1 MTQSN
6 SSFTDRILLIAAGI
20 VVISAVVFFQVLSE
34 EQFLF
39 KLLVLASGVLI
50 SLFLILKSVPG
61 KNFIGFFRDS
71 IQEMKRVVWPTKK
84 ETFQTVL
91 IVFVFVL
98 LVSIFLWMADKTFEW
113 LLYEMVLGW
122 K

>member
-1 MTQSN
+1 MTQNN
-6 SSFTDRILLIAAGI
+6 SSLTDRILLIAAGI
-20 VVISAVVFFQVLSE
+20 TVVSAIIFFQVLSE
-34 EQFLF
+34 EQFLIKSSVLALGILISMF
-39 KLLVLASGVLI
+39 LVLK
-50 SLFLILKSVPG
+50 SLPG

-71 IQEMKRVVWPTKK
+71 VQEMKRVVWPTKK

-98 LVSIFLWMADKTFEW
+98 LVSIFLWMADKSFEW
-113 LLYEMVLGW
+113 ILYEMVLGW

>member
-6 SSFTDRILLIAAGI
+6 SSLTDKVLLIAAG
-20 VVISAVVFFQVLSE
+20 VVVVSAIVFFQVLSD
-34 EQFLF
+34 EQFLI
-39 KLLVLASGVLI
+39 KLSVLALGILV
-50 SLFLILKSVPG
+50 SLFLILKSLPG
-61 KNFIGFFRDS
+61 KNFVGFFRDS
-71 IQEMKRVVWPTKK
+71 VQEMKRVVWPTKK

>member
-1 MTQSN
+1 MVST
-6 SSFTDRILLIAAGI
+6 
-20 VVISAVVFFQVLSE
+20 VVFFQVLSD
-34 EQFLF
+34 EQFLIKF
-39 KLLVLASGVLI
+39 SVLALGILV
-50 SLFLILKSVPG
+50 SLFLILKSLPG
-61 KNFIGFFRDS
+61 KNFAGFFRDS
-71 IQEMKRVVWPTKK
+71 VQEMKRVVWPTKK

>member
-1 MTQSN
+1 MVS
-6 SSFTDRILLIAAGI
+6 AI
-20 VVISAVVFFQVLSE
+20 VSFQVLSE
-34 EQFLF
+34 EQFLI
-39 KLLVLASGVLI
+39 KSSVLALGILT
-50 SLFLILKSVPG
+50 SLFLALKSLPG

-71 IQEMKRVVWPTKK
+71 VQEMKRVVWPTKK

-98 LVSIFLWMADKTFEW
+98 LVSIFLWMADKSFEW
-113 LLYEMVLGW
+113 LLYEIVLGW

>member
-6 SSFTDRILLIAAGI
+6 TSLTDRILLIIAAII
-20 VVISAVVFFQVLSE
+20 VVSAVVLFQVLSE
-34 EQFLF
+34 EQFLM
-39 KLLVLASGVLI
+39 KLSVLALGILVSLLLVLK
-50 SLFLILKSVPG
+50 SLPG
-61 KNFIGFFRDS
+61 KNFVGFFRDS
-71 IQEMKRVVWPTKK
+71 VQEMRRVVWPTKK

-98 LVSIFLWMADKTFEW
+98 LVSIFLWMADKSFEW

>member
-6 SSFTDRILLIAAGI
+6 SSLADRFLLIAAGI
-20 VVISAVVFFQVLSE
+20 VVTSTVVFFQVLSE
-34 EQFLF
+34 EQLLI
-39 KLLVLASGVLI
+39 KRLVLASGILV
-50 SLFLILKSVPG
+50 SLFLVLKSAPG
-61 KNFIGFFRDS
+61 KSFIGFFRDS
-71 IQEMKRVVWPTKK
+71 VQEMKRVVWPTKK

>member
-1 MTQSN
+1 M
-6 SSFTDRILLIAAGI
+6 IAAG
-20 VVISAVVFFQVLSE
+20 VVVVSAVVFFQVLSD
-34 EQFLF
+34 EQFLIKF
-39 KLLVLASGVLI
+39 SVLALGILV
-50 SLFLILKSVPG
+50 SLFLILKSLPG
-61 KNFIGFFRDS
+61 KNFVGFFRDS
-71 IQEMKRVVWPTKK
+71 VQEMKRVVWPTKK

>member
-1 MTQSN
+1 MTQTN
-6 SSFTDRILLIAAGI
+6 SSLTDKVLLIAAG
-20 VVISAVVFFQVLSE
+20 VVVVSAIVFFQVLSD
-34 EQFLF
+34 EQFLI
-39 KLLVLASGVLI
+39 KLSVLALGILV
-50 SLFLILKSVPG
+50 SLFLILKSLPG
-61 KNFIGFFRDS
+61 KNFVGFFRDS
-71 IQEMKRVVWPTKK
+71 VQEMKRVVWPTKK

>member
-6 SSFTDRILLIAAGI
+6 SSLTDKVLLIAAG
-20 VVISAVVFFQVLSE
+20 VVVVSAVVSFQVLSD
-34 EQFLF
+34 EQFLIKF
-39 KLLVLASGVLI
+39 SVLALGILV
-50 SLFLILKSVPG
+50 SLFLILKSLPG
-61 KNFIGFFRDS
+61 KNFVGFFRDS
-71 IQEMKRVVWPTKK
+71 VQEMKRVVWPTKK

>member
-71 IQEMKRVVWPTKK
+71 VQEMKRVVWPTKK

>member
-6 SSFTDRILLIAAGI
+6 SSLTDKVLLIAAG
-20 VVISAVVFFQVLSE
+20 VVVVSAVVLFQVLSD
-34 EQFLF
+34 EQFLI
-39 KLLVLASGVLI
+39 KLSVLALGLLV
-50 SLFLILKSVPG
+50 SLFLILKSLPG
-61 KNFIGFFRDS
+61 KNFVGFFRDS
-71 IQEMKRVVWPTKK
+71 VQEMKRVVWPTKK

>member
-6 SSFTDRILLIAAGI
+6 SSLTDKVLLIAAG
-20 VVISAVVFFQVLSE
+20 VVVVSAVVFFQVLSD
-34 EQFLF
+34 EQFLIKF
-39 KLLVLASGVLI
+39 SVLALGILV
-50 SLFLILKSVPG
+50 SLFLILKSLPG
-61 KNFIGFFRDS
+61 KNFVGFFRDS
-71 IQEMKRVVWPTKK
+71 VQEMKRVVWPTKK

>member
-1 MTQSN
+1 MTQTN
-6 SSFTDRILLIAAGI
+6 SSLTDRILLVAAGI
-20 VVISAVVFFQVLSE
+20 VVVSAVVSFQVLSE
-34 EQFLF
+34 EKFLI
-39 KLLVLASGVLI
+39 KLLVLALGILV
-50 SLFLILKSVPG
+50 SLLLALKSVPG

-71 IQEMKRVVWPTKK
+71 VQEMKRVVWPTKK

-98 LVSIFLWMADKTFEW
+98 LVSIFLWMADKSFEW
-113 LLYEMVLGW
+113 LLYDKVLGW